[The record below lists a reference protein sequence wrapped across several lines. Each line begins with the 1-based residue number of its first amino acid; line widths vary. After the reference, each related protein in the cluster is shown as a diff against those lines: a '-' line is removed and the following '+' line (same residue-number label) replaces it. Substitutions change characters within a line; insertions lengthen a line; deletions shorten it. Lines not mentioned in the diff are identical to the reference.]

1 MLELRFLV
9 LTHSGVSQEP
19 PCHNQLPEMS
29 VLGQEDNSWLFGQ
42 STVLH
47 YLTFFL
53 VRTQVVMNSFRFSLP
68 ATCQFRNSPVQCG
81 ISYVLWDPGQPI
93 GSSECG

>member
-1 MLELRFLV
+1 MLELRFPV

-47 YLTFFL
+47 YLTFFFFFG
-53 VRTQVVMNSFRFSLP
+53 QN
-68 ATCQFRNSPVQCG
+68 
-81 ISYVLWDPGQPI
+81 PGGDELI
-93 GSSECG
+93 